1 MHAMPPPYDFPAY
14 DGGMENQLK
23 LWRGD
28 SVLATK
34 AGGLNPESSWP
45 ITLEDG
51 NNLLSLA
58 TVWVDL
64 TLVERA
70 LVEIRE
76 ELLNEL
82 IKAYFFS
89 CHYYFRH

>member
-1 MHAMPPPYDFPAY
+1 
-14 DGGMENQLK
+14 MENQLK
-23 LWRGD
+23 LWRVG
-28 SVLATK
+28 SVLAIE

-45 ITLEDG
+45 ITLEDVS
-51 NNLLSLA
+51 NLLLMA
-58 TVWVDL
+58 TVRVNL

-70 LVEIRE
+70 MVEIRE
-76 ELLNEL
+76 ELLDEL